1 MKAIDGIY
9 KKDGKHKSL
18 LTYHNDDGSV
28 FGWTYEQ
35 MGWNLAK
42 GNFGKED

>member
-18 LTYHNDDGSV
+18 LTYHSDDNGSV

-35 MGWNLAK
+35 MGWDLAK
-42 GNFGKED
+42 GNVGKE